1 MTSLEFH
8 SAFNANVGAGSILV
22 RNLWWREGGWESI
35 DQQGNKMMPT
45 AADRDRETS
54 RVIAPTKLREE
65 EKGSSRS
72 SLSCD

>member
-1 MTSLEFH
+1 MHCTGATTVGNTMSLEFH

-45 AADRDRETS
+45 ATGAGERA
-54 RVIAPTKLREE
+54 V
-65 EKGSSRS
+65 
-72 SLSCD
+72 